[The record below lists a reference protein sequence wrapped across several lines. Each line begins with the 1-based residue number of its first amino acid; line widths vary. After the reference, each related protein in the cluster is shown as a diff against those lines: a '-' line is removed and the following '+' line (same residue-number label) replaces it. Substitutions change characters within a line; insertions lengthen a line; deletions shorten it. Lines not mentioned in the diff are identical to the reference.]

1 MAVQTIPTRLKTA
14 VRAIWELYRR
24 GKWSLLEALNLAR
37 CTYEP
42 LFDSFNLA
50 CLPDLTPKPDPD
62 EQRETLISK
71 LDDELSPFALMCL
84 HPEVLEAALM
94 MVRFQDRR
102 RAEIEELLRTIE
114 YANSEV
120 YDLSLDDDFLPDD
133 LEREVS

>member
-1 MAVQTIPTRLKTA
+1 MTVQTTPTRLKTA

-24 GKWSLLEALNLAR
+24 GKWSLLEELNLAR

-50 CLPDLTPKPDPD
+50 CLPDLTPHPDPD
-62 EQRETLISK
+62 EQCETVISK
-71 LDDELSPFALMCL
+71 LEDELSPFTLMCL
-84 HPEVLEAALM
+84 YPDVLEVALKL
-94 MVRFQDRR
+94 VRYQDRK

-114 YANSEV
+114 FAKSAV
-120 YDLSLDDDFLPDD
+120 YDLSQGDDCPPDD